1 MEVSIDPRILNKVLL
16 ICQKNSTKLD
26 QISKRQDE
34 MQPMMVEQREMIA
47 EQKDK
52 IDQNLKCRTMQIT
65 RWLRIKGRKLKTNF
79 IK

>member
-65 RWLRIKGRKLKTNF
+65 RWLRIKGRKLKMNF